1 MMAHSARQW
10 EPLRAQQMAP
20 RMYWP
25 QLAHVPPRQQPQLA
39 AAAPVGR
46 GSRTVRTCFHLS
58 LCSTR
63 ASAFRVSALLGATY
77 HRAPSL

>member
-1 MMAHSARQW
+1 MAHSARQW

-39 AAAPVGR
+39 AAAPVVMEGIRPYALHHALCAMIALGLGR
-46 GSRTVRTCFHLS
+46 AV
-58 LCSTR
+58 
-63 ASAFRVSALLGATY
+63 GACG
-77 HRAPSL
+77 ADDD